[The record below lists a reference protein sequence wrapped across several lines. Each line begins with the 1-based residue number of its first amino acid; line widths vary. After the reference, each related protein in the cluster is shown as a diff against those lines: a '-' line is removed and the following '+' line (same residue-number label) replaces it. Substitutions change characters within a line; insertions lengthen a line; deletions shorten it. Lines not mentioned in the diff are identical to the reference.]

1 MAGAAESI
9 SAGLVHVRR
18 QLSSYLNDSFSFK
31 KKRFLFFYSP
41 NSFHGDCCRD
51 YLTKVSSD
59 YRQMFSQSVAKYV
72 PARAQPGG

>member
-31 KKRFLFFYSP
+31 KNDSYFSIALIRFM
-41 NSFHGDCCRD
+41 GIAAA
-51 YLTKVSSD
+51 TI
-59 YRQMFSQSVAKYV
+59 
-72 PARAQPGG
+72 